1 MSISPFS
8 FIKKWN
14 PLSVVLA
21 LSGFFFLLFMMIS
34 GVLFVYHSPGGGGH
48 RSGGAL
54 FSSGSGYVGV
64 LELKGVIFESKNIV
78 KKLEDF
84 EEDPRIKAV
93 VLRLNSPGGSVAPS
107 QEIYEAVKRMKKP
120 VVASMS
126 SVAASGAY
134 YIACAAKK
142 VFANPGT
149 ITGSIGVIMEF
160 VNLEKLY
167 EWAKIQRYALKT
179 GKYKGSGAEYKAMT
193 AEERE
198 LFQGMLDDVL
208 KQFKQAVSTGRK
220 MKMAEVDKIAD
231 GRVFSGNQ
239 AKAAHLVD
247 ELGTL
252 KEAIQ
257 EAGKM
262 AGIKGE
268 PKVIY
273 PGKHRKKWMEVF
285 MDEAT
290 DDGDAEE
297 SSSVVTD
304 ILNSI
309 LKTNLIHKSQFNPGL
324 YWLWSSGQ
332 N

>member
-1 MSISPFS
+1 M
-8 FIKKWN
+8 KKWS
-14 PLSVVLA
+14 PLSIVLA
-21 LSGFFFLLFMMIS
+21 LSGVFFFVFMLIS
-34 GVLFVYHSPGGGGH
+34 GLLFVYNSPSGGGSA

-54 FSSGSGYVGV
+54 FGAGGGYVGV
-64 LELKGVIFESKNIV
+64 LELKGVIFDSKKVI

-84 EEDPRIKAV
+84 DDDPRVKAV

-107 QEIYEAVKRMKKP
+107 QEIYEAVRAMKKP
-120 VVASMS
+120 VVASMA
-126 SVAASGAY
+126 SVAASGGY

-142 VFANPGT
+142 IFANPGT

-160 VNLEKLY
+160 VNLGRLY
-167 EWAKIQRYALKT
+167 EWAKIERYALKT
-179 GKYKGSGAEYKAMT
+179 GKFKGAGAEYKAMSP
-193 AEERE
+193 EERE

-208 KQFKQAVSTGRK
+208 KQFKNAVATGRK
-220 MKMAEVDKIAD
+220 MKMSEVDKIAD

-239 AKAAHLVD
+239 AKAAKLVD

-252 KEAIQ
+252 KEAIA

-273 PGKHRKKWMEVF
+273 PGKHRKRFVEMLF
-285 MDEAT
+285 DEAT
-290 DDGDAEE
+290 DDEDAEE
-297 SSSVVTD
+297 SRSFVSG
-304 ILNSI
+304 ILDSF
-309 LKTNLIHKSQFNPGL
+309 LKTETNQTKFTPGL
-324 YWLWSSGQ
+324 YWLWSAQ